1 MYLWAEGIKSAA
13 GWKEGAFRSY
23 IRGVKVSSGASEA
36 KDAEGFIWER
46 VIAQVLGTGWGGVY
60 WSVLTATGH
69 VRAEV
74 LTGFVRREVI
84 CVICGCKILYMYI
97 RRGGRYGIKV
107 QVLWGEWVYR
117 GLRL

>member
-46 VIAQVLGTGWGGVY
+46 VIAQVLGTG
-60 WSVLTATGH
+60 
-69 VRAEV
+69 
-74 LTGFVRREVI
+74 
-84 CVICGCKILYMYI
+84 
-97 RRGGRYGIKV
+97 
-107 QVLWGEWVYR
+107 
-117 GLRL
+117 